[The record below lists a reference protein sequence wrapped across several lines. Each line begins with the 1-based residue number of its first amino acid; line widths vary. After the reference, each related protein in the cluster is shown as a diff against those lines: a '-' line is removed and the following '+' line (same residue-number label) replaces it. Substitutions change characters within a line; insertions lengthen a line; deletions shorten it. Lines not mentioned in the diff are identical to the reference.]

1 MNKLGRFIC
10 VLVACTLAVI
20 IAKLLLS
27 KSGTVLNQGIVT
39 LFYFIPAIA
48 VWITEK
54 KNIGEILRE
63 YKVNFKS
70 IHIKQSLIYI
80 LGTAFI
86 YPLIYVFCIFL
97 AGNILE
103 IQSFGIV
110 SIPNEGSNLFG
121 IILPEN
127 IVFRFIITYL
137 VSVCFMLIAGLT
149 YNMIFALGGELGW
162 RGFIGKNLNL
172 GYYKRNIVTGLIW
185 GTWFLPVILLNYRG
199 TEICYY
205 HILIQYV
212 IFIIS
217 SFLLDNVYRN
227 SCSLFIPAAIQ
238 GLIISANVMN
248 LTIGGNILISEF
260 TGLAGIV
267 SLIILTY
274 MFKLIAEEKTV

>member
-1 MNKLGRFIC
+1 MNKPGRFIC
-10 VLVACTLAVI
+10 TLVVCTLAVI

-27 KSGTVLNQGIVT
+27 KSGIVLNQFIVT
-39 LFYFIPAIA
+39 LFYFTPAIA

-54 KNIGEILRE
+54 KNIGEILKE

-70 IHIKQSLIYI
+70 IHIKQSLIHI

-103 IQSFGIV
+103 IQSFGQV

-127 IVFRFIITYL
+127 IAFRFIVTYL
-137 VSVCFMLIAGLT
+137 VSVCFTLIAGLT

-162 RGFIGKNLNL
+162 RGFLGKNLNL

-185 GTWFLPVILLNYRG
+185 ATWFLPIILHNYIG
-199 TEICYY
+199 KEICYY

-227 SCSLFIPAAIQ
+227 SCSLFIPAAVQ
-238 GLIISANVMN
+238 GLIISANVVN
-248 LTIGGNILISEF
+248 LTIGGDVLISGF
-260 TGLAGIV
+260 TGII
-267 SLIILTY
+267 SLIILTC
-274 MFKLIAEEKTV
+274 FFRLITEEKTV